1 MSLTKKSCEHC
12 WLPPDKDNTLC
23 RKCRGINQTEF
34 YWIRYHTPSAD
45 CKNFRSLIVSDT
57 YYSAALPEK
66 CIHCCNFLTGFP
78 KWADALKMVIKSTTF
93 NNLIQLFNTEKDAL
107 LDYITNLLTLFVDD
121 HETSKRIISALLS
134 LSYGKEKWMLEELVQ
149 RPILYKIF
157 LNEPL
162 LIPYHLTEDFY
173 GYFEDVDVWWTFWEK
188 MPAATRRRIRFR
200 CMKIKEE
207 LLEKTW
213 HPSRVLKWCLDCHEL
228 NNVERTFK

>member
-1 MSLTKKSCEHC
+1 
-12 WLPPDKDNTLC
+12 
-23 RKCRGINQTEF
+23 
-34 YWIRYHTPSAD
+34 
-45 CKNFRSLIVSDT
+45 
-57 YYSAALPEK
+57 
-66 CIHCCNFLTGFP
+66 
-78 KWADALKMVIKSTTF
+78 MVIKSTTF